1 MTKRAEY
8 AIIYLGEFSMNSIID
23 PFERFDLNIMEA
35 GYDSV
40 DSSWHRFVT
49 FFPYYRIYY
58 IVSGHALIYLQDEVL
73 ELFPGKMYFIPAFSV
88 FDAHCDEI
96 LTHYW
101 IHLNLDT
108 ITEKYLTICR
118 PKNQAETLS
127 TDENI
132 FRMVVDSVKKPGKE
146 KSIRDAVAS
155 EGLSKY
161 LFSRFL
167 PERENIAASEGFRF
181 IPVLQYIEKNF
192 DRPITNLE
200 LGQILYLSPT
210 YFSNLF
216 TKQFGVS
223 PQKYILQKRLNSA
236 AILLFE
242 STKSIKE
249 IAFECGFDNEA
260 YFNRQFRKFMGVP
273 PGKYRK
279 LSFSMNS

>member
-1 MTKRAEY
+1 
-8 AIIYLGEFSMNSIID
+8 MNSIID

-101 IHLNLDT
+101 IHFNLDT

-167 PERENIAASEGFRF
+167 PRKGKHRRIRGFPF
-181 IPVLQYIEKNF
+181 YSGA
-192 DRPITNLE
+192 PI
-200 LGQILYLSPT
+200 
-210 YFSNLF
+210 
-216 TKQFGVS
+216 
-223 PQKYILQKRLNSA
+223 
-236 AILLFE
+236 
-242 STKSIKE
+242 
-249 IAFECGFDNEA
+249 
-260 YFNRQFRKFMGVP
+260 
-273 PGKYRK
+273 YRK
-279 LSFSMNS
+279 KFRPSHHEFGTRSNSLFKSYLFFQSFYKTIRGFSSEIYSPKTAQQRGDSAL

>member
-1 MTKRAEY
+1 
-8 AIIYLGEFSMNSIID
+8 MNSIID

-101 IHLNLDT
+101 IHFNLDT

-167 PERENIAASEGFRF
+167 PERENIAASRVSVLFRC
-181 IPVLQYIEKNF
+181 QYIEKF
-192 DRPITNLE
+192 RPSHHELE

-210 YFSNLF
+210 YFSNLLQNNSGF
-216 TKQFGVS
+216 LL
-223 PQKYILQKRLNSA
+223 KYILQKRLNSGDSA
-236 AILLFE
+236 L
-242 STKSIKE
+242 
-249 IAFECGFDNEA
+249 
-260 YFNRQFRKFMGVP
+260 
-273 PGKYRK
+273 
-279 LSFSMNS
+279 

>member
-1 MTKRAEY
+1 
-8 AIIYLGEFSMNSIID
+8 MNSIID

-101 IHLNLDT
+101 IHFNLDT

-167 PERENIAASEGFRF
+167 PERKTSPHPRVSVLFRCSNISKKFRPSHHEFGTRSNSLFKSYLFFQSFYKTIRGFSSE
-181 IPVLQYIEKNF
+181 IY
-192 DRPITNLE
+192 
-200 LGQILYLSPT
+200 SPKT
-210 YFSNLF
+210 A
-216 TKQFGVS
+216 QQRGD
-223 PQKYILQKRLNSA
+223 SA
-236 AILLFE
+236 L
-242 STKSIKE
+242 
-249 IAFECGFDNEA
+249 
-260 YFNRQFRKFMGVP
+260 
-273 PGKYRK
+273 
-279 LSFSMNS
+279 